1 MTNEAAFASRF
12 DRAARTPVRQT
23 ATLNLQFNR
32 VTARIRSSRG
42 GRTLVV
48 AGGRVTV
55 EALRESGMAGAT
67 DPAQYK
73 DLVVFLATA
82 AVVVPLFQRFRI
94 SPVLG
99 FLAAGVALGPHGLG
113 GLAQDHRWVQAFTIS
128 DVEEVR
134 VLAEFGVVFL
144 LFAIGLELSWERLR
158 LMRRL
163 VFGFGTAQVV
173 LCGLAIGGIAVA
185 FGQSLTS
192 AFAIGAALALSSTA
206 VVVPVLSER
215 KRLHAPAGRAAF
227 SALLAQDLAVA
238 PILFTLSV
246 MVAAAAGGNLTERAL
261 LTFVPALVG
270 LGAVVLFGRVALR
283 PLLRSVARTHSKELF
298 MAASLLVVIGTGL
311 AAALGG
317 VSMGLGAFL
326 AGLLLAETEFRREVE
341 TVIEPFKGLLLGLFF
356 VSVGIG
362 LDVGLLLAEPVL
374 ILGMAAGLVVL
385 KTTLTYAAAR
395 ALGVR
400 RGPALEAAI
409 VLGPAGEFAFV
420 VATTASGS
428 GLLPPTVAQAVLV
441 SATLTL
447 FSIPML
453 AILAERL
460 STGRDARGDDEA
472 EEPPEAFVGEPGRPR
487 VLIVGYGRVGKL
499 IGEMLT
505 RHGVAYACVDS
516 DVGLVKA
523 ERTRGSNVWWGDATS
538 PDFLHA
544 CGIGTVEALV
554 VTMDS
559 PSKVDGVVEA
569 ARKLRSDLSIVARA
583 RDERHAAALYALG
596 ATDAVPETTEASL
609 QLAEN
614 TLVDLGLPMGQ
625 IIASIHEKRDEYRAM
640 LQAAAP
646 AGAPQRA
653 VRASV
658 RA

>member
-1 MTNEAAFASRF
+1 LVRGASNE
-12 DRAARTPVRQT
+12 
-23 ATLNLQFNR
+23 NLQFGHPPDEHE
-32 VTARIRSSRG
+32 ARLR
-42 GRTLVV
+42 RTLVG
-48 AGGRVTV
+48 ADERAT
-55 EALRESGMAGAT
+55 LTIQRESRMAGAT
-67 DPAQYK
+67 DPAHYK

-113 GLAQDHRWVQAFTIS
+113 GLAQEHRWVQAFTIS

-158 LMRRL
+158 LLRKL

-173 LCGLAIGGIAVA
+173 LCGLAIGGAAVA
-185 FGQSLTS
+185 AGQSVTS

-215 KRLHAPAGRAAF
+215 KRLHAPAGRTAF

-246 MVAAAAGGNLTERAL
+246 MVAAAVGGNLTERAL

-270 LGAVVLFGRVALR
+270 LGGVVLFGRVALR
-283 PLLRSVARTHSKELF
+283 PLLRSVARTNSKELF
-298 MAASLLVVIGTGL
+298 MAACLLVVIGTGL

-317 VSMGLGAFL
+317 LSMGLGAFI

-341 TVIEPFKGLLLGLFF
+341 TVIDPFKGLLLGLFF

-374 ILGMAAGLVVL
+374 ILGMAAGLIVL
-385 KTTLTYAAAR
+385 KTALTYGAAR
-395 ALGVR
+395 AFGVR

-420 VATTASGS
+420 VVTTASGS

-447 FSIPML
+447 FSIPVL

-460 STGRDARGDDEA
+460 STRPDGREGDRDAGET
-472 EEPPEAFVGEPGRPR
+472 PEAIVGESGGPR

-523 ERTRGSNVWWGDATS
+523 ERRRGSKVWWGDATS
-538 PDFLHA
+538 PDFLQA

-559 PSKVDGVVEA
+559 PAKVDAVVQA
-569 ARKLRSDLSIVARA
+569 ARKLRSDLSVIARA
-583 RDERHAAALYALG
+583 RDERHAAALYKLG

-625 IIASIHEKRDEYRAM
+625 IIASIHEKRDEYRTM

-646 AGAPQRA
+646 AGSAQRA

-658 RA
+658 RV